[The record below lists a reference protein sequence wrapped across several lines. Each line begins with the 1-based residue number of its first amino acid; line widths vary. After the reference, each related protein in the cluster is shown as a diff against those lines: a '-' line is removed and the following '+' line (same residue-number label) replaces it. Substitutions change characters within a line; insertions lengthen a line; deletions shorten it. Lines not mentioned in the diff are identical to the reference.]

1 MNMELLMDRRGPV
14 LILTLNRPEVRNAL
28 NLRIVR
34 GLGNA
39 LADASTNPDVGAV
52 VITGSGDKAFSSGID
67 LKSYDEGDDL
77 EFHAEGGK
85 SLEHYLQFEANSIP
99 KPVIAAVNG
108 YALGG
113 GLGLALCC
121 DLIVAAEHATFG
133 LPETRSGLIG
143 GYGLAWVA
151 SLLPRAVALEL
162 AMTGAAIDAQR
173 ALSLGMI
180 NRVVPAGEVVD
191 TAIGLAEK
199 IAENGPVAV
208 RTSKQFIL
216 DARESRR
223 EEFKG
228 LLKVAA
234 DQVYASEDAK
244 EGARAFVEKR
254 KPDWKG
260 R

>member
-1 MNMELLMDRRGPV
+1 MELLTERRGSV
-14 LILTLNRPEVRNAL
+14 LILTINRPEVRNAL
-28 NLRIVR
+28 NLRVVR
-34 GLGNA
+34 GLGSA
-39 LADASTNPDVGAV
+39 LKDASTDPEVGAV

-67 LKSYDEGDDL
+67 LKNYDEGDDL

-85 SLEHYLQFEANSIP
+85 SLEHYLEFEVNSIP

-121 DLIVAAEHATFG
+121 DLLVGAEHATFG
-133 LPETRSGLIG
+133 MPETRSGLIG

-162 AMTGAAIDAQR
+162 AMTGVAIDARR
-173 ALSLGMI
+173 ALSVGMI
-180 NRVVPAGEVVD
+180 NRVVPAAEVLD

-199 IAENGPVAV
+199 IVENGPIAV

-223 EEFKG
+223 EEFRDM
-228 LLKVAA
+228 LKAA
-234 DQVYASEDAK
+234 AEHVYASDDAK

-254 KPDWKG
+254 KPNWKG